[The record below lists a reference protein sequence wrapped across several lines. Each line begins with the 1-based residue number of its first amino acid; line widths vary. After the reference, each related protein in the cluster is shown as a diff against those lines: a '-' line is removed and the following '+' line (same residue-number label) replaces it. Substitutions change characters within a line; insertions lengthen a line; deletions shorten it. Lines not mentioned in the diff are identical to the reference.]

1 MKTTLVLSA
10 LSAALILPLS
20 ARAGSQPPP
29 AMANSYRTECGSCH
43 VAYPPDLMSVGGWRT
58 IMASLDAHFGEN
70 AALEEPV
77 RREIEHYLT
86 EHGATSEHRFGSR
99 TDPARLTTTR
109 WFRRTHGQ
117 VKSFF
122 ANALVGSAAHCSA
135 CHPQAE
141 QGRYAR
147 EGVILPQLP
156 R

>member
-1 MKTTLVLSA
+1 MKTTLVRGA
-10 LSAALILPLS
+10 LVAALILPLS

-29 AMANSYRTECGSCH
+29 AMSNSYRTECGSCH

-70 AALEEPV
+70 AVLEEPV
-77 RREIEHYLT
+77 RREIERYLT
-86 EHGATSEHRFGSR
+86 DHGAASERRFGSR

-122 ANALVGSAAHCSA
+122 TNALVGSAANCSA
-135 CHPQAE
+135 CHQQAE

-147 EGVILPQLP
+147 EDVTLP
-156 R
+156 RLAR